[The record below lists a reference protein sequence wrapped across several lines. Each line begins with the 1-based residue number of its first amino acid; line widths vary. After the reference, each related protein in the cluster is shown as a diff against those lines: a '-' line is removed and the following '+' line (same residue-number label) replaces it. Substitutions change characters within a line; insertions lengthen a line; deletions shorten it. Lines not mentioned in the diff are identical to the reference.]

1 MAAYAGRHGV
11 VNLLL
16 QHGADARQCETRTNA
31 SPLYIAAWR
40 GHLAVV
46 DSLVM
51 VAPDLVHLPNRLGA
65 TPLHA
70 ACLNRKTGVVKY
82 LLMVGADAKR
92 PMRDGS
98 LPLDAALRSRS
109 RLVLELIRG
118 ELAAE
123 SCAQPHGPL

>member
-11 VNLLL
+11 VQALL
-16 QHGADARQCETRTNA
+16 QHGANPRLCEARTQA

-46 DSLVM
+46 DALAVA
-51 VAPDLVHLPNRLGA
+51 APDLIHLPNRLGA

-70 ACLNRKTGVVKY
+70 ACLNQKSGVVKY
-82 LLMVGADAKR
+82 LLVVGADPKR

-98 LPLDAALRSRS
+98 LPLDAARRSQS
-109 RLVLELIRG
+109 HTVLEMIQEVLDAQA
-118 ELAAE
+118 EADAAE
-123 SCAQPHGPL
+123 A